1 MIQTGQLVVLQ
12 QNKTKWVLKLIQ
24 EIKAIS
30 YLNRLQ
36 YHNWNK
42 ILFKTMK
49 PCYFKIV
56 LQGQGE
62 LRLSFNK
69 RIDMSE
75 KQVALTL
82 LKLEPPFSGARATM
96 ANM

>member
-1 MIQTGQLVVLQ
+1 M
-12 QNKTKWVLKLIQ
+12 KTC
-24 EIKAIS
+24 
-30 YLNRLQ
+30 
-36 YHNWNK
+36 H
-42 ILFKTMK
+42 
-49 PCYFKIV
+49 FKIV

-82 LKLEPPFSGARATM
+82 LKLDPPFSGARAAPM
-96 ANM
+96 LKFS